1 MRCKRLAGMI
11 SVHLKKLRKRTE
23 ISAEEERAIRE
34 AVSETRDFPAD
45 NLVIRSGEELNSS
58 MMLLDGW
65 LARCKDLEGGERQV
79 TELHV
84 AGDFADLH
92 SYTLKCLDHDIISLT
107 DCTVAL
113 VPHDRLKQVTER
125 YPRLGRIYWFMTNVD
140 AAIHRECAL
149 SLGQRSA
156 ISRMAHLFCE
166 LHSRLSVVGKTS
178 GNSYDLPLTQREL
191 SECLGLTVV
200 HANRTIQE
208 LRRRGL
214 IEVEQRQVTIL
225 DRKRLEALAEFDP
238 SYLYLD
244 KRHF

>member
-1 MRCKRLAGMI
+1 MI
-11 SVHLKKLRKRTE
+11 TVHLKKLRRRIE
-23 ISAEEERAIRE
+23 LSPEEEKAIRGVV
-34 AVSETRDFPAD
+34 AETRRIGAD
-45 NLVIRSGEELNSS
+45 QILIRGGEELTSS
-58 MMLLDGW
+58 VLLLDGW
-65 LARCKDLEGGERQV
+65 LARSKDLAGGERQV

-92 SYTLKCLDHDIISLT
+92 GFTLKRLDHDILT
-107 DCTVAL
+107 LSDCIIGI
-113 VPHDRLKQVTER
+113 VPHDRLQRITEQ
-125 YPRLGRIYWFMTNVD
+125 YPRVARLYWFSTNVD
-140 AAIHRECAL
+140 AAITRELAL

-166 LHSRLSVVGKTS
+166 LHVRLDAVGRARPD
-178 GNSYDLPLTQREL
+178 GYEFPLTQREL

-214 IEVEQRQVTIL
+214 IELESRQLTIL
-225 DRKRLEALAEFDP
+225 DRRGLEGVAEFDP

-244 KRHF
+244 RVA